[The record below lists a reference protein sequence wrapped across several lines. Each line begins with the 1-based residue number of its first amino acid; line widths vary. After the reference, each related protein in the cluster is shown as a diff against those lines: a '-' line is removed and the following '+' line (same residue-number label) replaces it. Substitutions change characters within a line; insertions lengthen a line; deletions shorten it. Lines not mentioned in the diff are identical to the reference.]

1 MQPHQKL
8 ILTIGSSSKKLLRVD
23 VSETKATNPL
33 AGVIRDLTCL
43 YNKYRVCLEY
53 HP

>member
-23 VSETKATNPL
+23 VSEKRPINPL
-33 AGVIRDLTCL
+33 AGVTRDLTCL
-43 YNKYRVCLEY
+43 FNKYRLF
-53 HP
+53 

>member
-33 AGVIRDLTCL
+33 AGVIKDLTCL
-43 YNKYRVCLEY
+43 YNKYRLY
-53 HP
+53 